1 MIQGLY
7 ASLSSDELRVLCLN
21 HARQHQSSVEQ
32 LTQELA
38 DRLSSP
44 KRPEDTFELDDE
56 TSRLIDFHKN
66 KVTELHFLGDHLEA
80 GETYRLSRE
89 DLCFLGVIRPDHD
102 FSPGCEDSFDE
113 EIPF

>member
-1 MIQGLY
+1 MIQGLQ
-7 ASLSSDELRVLCLN
+7 ASVTASELRDLCLQ
-21 HARQHQSSVEQ
+21 HALQHQSSIEQ

-38 DRLSSP
+38 DRRKSP
-44 KRPEDTFELDDE
+44 EERFELEDE

-66 KVTELHFLGDHLEA
+66 KVTELHFFANHLETH
-80 GETYRLSRE
+80 ETYRLSRE

-102 FSPGCEDSFDE
+102 FTAGFEDSFDE